1 MDDDMERR
9 ISRPVALRPGAYSAE
24 KASGSSQ
31 SAKPKVK
38 MFKPTKPS
46 QQKSVEKMSMES
58 TAPEDSVTGLLH
70 SALRRQ
76 SVEFAAGR
84 PRDGRAP
91 ERFTGQSLSKFGMSS
106 SSTSAAGM
114 GAGGAMA
121 QAPRKAK
128 ERGDGKSMDLLDL
141 AFSGE
146 HRLIEGDYKT
156 NYAPIS
162 LPYFTIEDED
172 NRAENELDLSQRA
185 KTRPTLVHID
195 EANSKAGSKFLG
207 SQGELLEDSYFLV
220 QLPSV
225 LPELQHPEEE
235 VQRQQDDASS
245 AGAGATITRL
255 PDGKL
260 GKLKIYKSGKVKMDI
275 GGTSFCVDQGSETFF
290 QQELALVCPLAS
302 EMINLGRIHN
312 RMVLTPDLETIFADL
327 GNARDAQ
334 AQAKA
339 AAAPAE
345 TLRGSETR
353 T

>member
-1 MDDDMERR
+1 MERPV
-9 ISRPVALRPGAYSAE
+9 SRPVALRPGGYSAE

-46 QQKSVEKMSMES
+46 LQKSVGKVSMES
-58 TAPEDSVTGLLH
+58 TAPEEDSVTGLLN

-76 SVEFAAGR
+76 TVEFAAGR
-84 PRDGRAP
+84 PRDGKAP
-91 ERFTGQSLSKFGMSS
+91 ERFTGQSLSKFGMAGG
-106 SSTSAAGM
+106 STPAASRGAAGGM
-114 GAGGAMA
+114 
-121 QAPRKAK
+121 APRKAK

-146 HRLIEGDYKT
+146 HRLVDGEFKT

-172 NRAENELDLSQRA
+172 NPAQKEVDLSQKA

-195 EANSKAGSKFLG
+195 EANSKAGSQFLG

-235 VQRQQDDASS
+235 VQRQQDDAAS

-275 GGTSFCVDQGSETFF
+275 GGSSFCVDQGSETFF

-312 RMVLTPDLETIFADL
+312 RMVLTPDLETMFADL

-334 AQAKA
+334 AQSKA
-339 AAAPAE
+339 SAAPAE
-345 TLRGSETR
+345 TSRGSETQA
-353 T
+353 